1 MGEGKARPTAL
12 NGAVNRP
19 HLRRKCLRQN
29 QTPICL
35 ARNGSPARQGK
46 LVANFGD
53 GLRLTATARDV
64 GRTKLLERYLDWGE
78 RAKGPL
84 SPCSVDW
91 NLSPAHQSAG
101 SFPYSGRYFFQT
113 VGRNET
119 RQVGAFHAEPPE
131 ADIET
136 SSKSNISL
144 RCRMSAW
151 SPTCEFDFLAASV
164 RSAPPRRT
172 AEFYSL
178 HGREECSHS
187 GRPQQIW
194 NLAFTLCGTLPLFG
208 QLSRSTGF
216 GCRTRIISRRVC
228 CGSSRMFR
236 RPVPAPPASSRLAPR
251 GL

>member
-29 QTPICL
+29 QTPICP

-46 LVANFGD
+46 LVADFGD
-53 GLRLTATARDV
+53 GLRLTATVRDV
-64 GRTKLLERYLDWGE
+64 GRTKSEERCLDWGE
-78 RAKGPL
+78 RTKGPL

-131 ADIET
+131 AEIET

-151 SPTCEFDFLAASV
+151 SPDSLFVKEMRMTAFAAVHNCPANACLHRIHKRTICDSCRKSIDCALLIEQV
-164 RSAPPRRT
+164 RKCDVLQRRPRR
-172 AEFYSL
+172 
-178 HGREECSHS
+178 
-187 GRPQQIW
+187 
-194 NLAFTLCGTLPLFG
+194 
-208 QLSRSTGF
+208 
-216 GCRTRIISRRVC
+216 
-228 CGSSRMFR
+228 
-236 RPVPAPPASSRLAPR
+236 
-251 GL
+251 